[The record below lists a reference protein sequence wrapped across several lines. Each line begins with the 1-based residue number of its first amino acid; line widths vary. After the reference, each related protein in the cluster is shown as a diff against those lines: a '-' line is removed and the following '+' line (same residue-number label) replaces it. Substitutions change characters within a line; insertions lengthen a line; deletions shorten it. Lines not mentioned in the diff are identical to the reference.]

1 MISNLY
7 KGKVILDT
15 VAQFQQLVSQGTLT
29 IEGRTITYDPY
40 HYDYWVKE
48 SAYYTK
54 SEIDGMV
61 QIIRGTR
68 APSANTIATLGQCY
82 IDITNDKIY
91 QCVDKTWRPDNNN
104 YDYVWIEI
112 INDNTVALHCA
123 TSQDINNL
131 FS

>member
-15 VAQFQQLVSQGTLT
+15 VAQFQQLVSQGTLV
-29 IEGRTITYDPY
+29 IQGQTITYDPY

-61 QIIRGTR
+61 QIIRGTQ

-91 QCVDKTWRPDNNN
+91 QCVDKIWRPDNNN
-104 YDYVWIEI
+104 YDYEWIEI

-123 TSQDINNL
+123 TNQDINNL

>member
-1 MISNLY
+1 VIANTW
-7 KGKVILDT
+7 KGKIILDT
-15 VAQFQQLVSQGTLT
+15 IAQFQQLVSQGSLV
-29 IEGRTITYDPY
+29 IDDQVITYDPY

-48 SAYYTK
+48 STYYTK

-61 QIIRGTR
+61 QIIRETH
-68 APSANTIATLGQCY
+68 APTANNSATLGQCY

-91 QCVDKTWRPDNNN
+91 QCVNKEWRQDINN
-104 YDYVWIEI
+104 YDYIWLEI

-123 TSQDINNL
+123 SSQDINNL